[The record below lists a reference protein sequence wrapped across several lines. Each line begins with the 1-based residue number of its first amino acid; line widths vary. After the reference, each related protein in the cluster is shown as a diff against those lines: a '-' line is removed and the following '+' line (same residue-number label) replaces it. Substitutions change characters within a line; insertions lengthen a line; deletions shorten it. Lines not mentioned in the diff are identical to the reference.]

1 MREVRHEVV
10 DFSCALEPS
19 LFLETVRK
27 LQLSQKHRSIS
38 TCRLCLLLINYHDD
52 TTLPTPPYLHKAQ
65 HQRCYCCSRGSKYLC
80 SHSYHHRQSRLP
92 KVKVQQQLLLYRP
105 LRVVLYQGSSSRSF
119 QQRHHSTFTICKH
132 PFRFQYYAVDPSAE
146 SISTT
151 FHRLWLQQ
159 STIFLRYCKF
169 HLPKSLL
176 GELKARVHLVS
187 LVRNDTLHVLFL
199 AYSENYWSA
208 ELKASF
214 FF

>member
-1 MREVRHEVV
+1 MREVRHKVV
-10 DFSCALEPS
+10 DFSCVLEPS

-52 TTLPTPPYLHKAQ
+52 TTLPTSPYLHKA
-65 HQRCYCCSRGSKYLC
+65 RGSKYLC

-92 KVKVQQQLLLYRP
+92 KVKVKQQLLLYTP
-105 LRVVLYQGSSSRSF
+105 LRVVLYQGFSSRSF
-119 QQRHHSTFTICKH
+119 QYRHHSTFTICKH

-169 HLPKSLL
+169 YLPKSLL
-176 GELKARVHLVS
+176 GELVARVHLVF
-187 LVRNDTLHVLFL
+187 LVRNDT
-199 AYSENYWSA
+199 
-208 ELKASF
+208 
-214 FF
+214 